1 MFQSDWLTLYF
12 LFDFNTNWS
21 NYWNGTADAII
32 PNGRANAISFSI
44 HFFFEIMNFSIE
56 TNWYNGTSY
65 ANNDYN
71 STTLL
76 FQADWLTLFLFLIW
90 FFFNLWFKSQLNKID
105 NRDKLTLILLNIVQR
120 LYRLCGHF
128 PPAPQGFSMA
138 NAVFAS
144 HFWILSMANAGVAQP
159 TEGF

>member
-32 PNGRANAISFSI
+32 PNGRADAISFFNS
-44 HFFFEIMNFSIE
+44 FFFEIMNFSIE

-76 FQADWLTLFLFLIW
+76 FQADWLTLFSF
-90 FFFNLWFKSQLNKID
+90 
-105 NRDKLTLILLNIVQR
+105 
-120 LYRLCGHF
+120 
-128 PPAPQGFSMA
+128 
-138 NAVFAS
+138 
-144 HFWILSMANAGVAQP
+144 
-159 TEGF
+159 